1 MKVIAAASLLL
12 SGTFAFTVPKP
23 ATNIRSSSWSNWQPS
38 SGGGGEVMDAPSHP
52 SIALAT
58 LTTATATT
66 HHRLLSPLFM
76 GRAAAVRAATKGK
89 TDAKKAKVNGYY
101 GKKIIMAV
109 KQGGSP
115 DPVANRQLGD
125 LIKAAKNN
133 SVPIDVRN
141 FIFFS
146 LYWCRYQYFVLMC
159 FCF

>member
-1 MKVIAAASLLL
+1 
-12 SGTFAFTVPKP
+12 
-23 ATNIRSSSWSNWQPS
+23 
-38 SGGGGEVMDAPSHP
+38 MDAPSHP

-58 LTTATATT
+58 LTTATA
-66 HHRLLSPLFM
+66 HHRLLSSLFM

-133 SVPIDVRN
+133 SVPIDVRSFMLFRGIRVGAN
-141 FIFFS
+141 V
-146 LYWCRYQYFVLMC
+146 LY
-159 FCF
+159 